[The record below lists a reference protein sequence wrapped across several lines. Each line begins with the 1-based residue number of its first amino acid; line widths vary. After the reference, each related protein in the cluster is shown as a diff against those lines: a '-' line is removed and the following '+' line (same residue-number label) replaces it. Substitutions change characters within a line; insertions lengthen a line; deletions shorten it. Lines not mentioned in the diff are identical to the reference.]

1 MPSSRLFR
9 SAAALFLLLVPT
21 SASPFAIAERAIS
34 GDVFTNL
41 QLFEQF
47 SAAAY
52 CPANNKDKAGGTKL
66 TCSVGNCPL
75 VQDSDV
81 VSVYEFQ
88 KERATDDGDS
98 SLKTDVTG
106 YVAIDNTRSLTV
118 LAFRGSASVRNFIA
132 DANFPAEPTD
142 ICPSCTAHN
151 GFWDSWVEARPGV
164 LAALKTAAASHPN
177 NRVIVT
183 GHSLGGAIA
192 DLAAAEI
199 RKSGVTADL
208 YTYGAPRIAGKALSD
223 FITNQNR
230 GGNYRVTH
238 KDDPVPRLPP
248 LVLGFVHISPEYYIS
263 SPNNVVPTAN
273 DITQYSGS
281 INLLGN
287 SGNNP
292 LKTDLSAH
300 SWYFGPV
307 GACDDDEGF
316 EFKQ

>member
-1 MPSSRLFR
+1 MASSLLLR
-9 SAAALFLLLVPT
+9 SAAVLSLLLIRI
-21 SASPFAIAERAIS
+21 SASPLAITERAIS
-34 GDVFTNL
+34 GNDLSNL

-81 VSVYEFQ
+81 VSVYEF
-88 KERATDDGDS
+88 EN

-106 YVAIDNTRSLTV
+106 YVAIDNTRALTV
-118 LAFRGSASVRNFIA
+118 LAFRGSSSVRNFVA
-132 DANFPAEPTD
+132 DANFVAKPTD

-151 GFWDSWVEARPGV
+151 GFWDSWVEARTGV

-177 NRVIVT
+177 NRVIIT

-192 DLAAAEI
+192 NLAAAEI
-199 RKSGVTADL
+199 RKSGITADL
-208 YTYGAPRIAGKALSD
+208 YTYGAPRIAGRVLSD
-223 FITNQNR
+223 LITNQNK

-238 KDDPVPRLPP
+238 KNDPVPRLPP
-248 LVLGFVHISPEYYIS
+248 VALGFVHISPEYYIS

-273 DITQYSGS
+273 DITQYDGR

-300 SWYFGPV
+300 GWYFGPIS
-307 GACDDDEGF
+307 ACGDPNDGI
-316 EFKQ
+316 EFKE